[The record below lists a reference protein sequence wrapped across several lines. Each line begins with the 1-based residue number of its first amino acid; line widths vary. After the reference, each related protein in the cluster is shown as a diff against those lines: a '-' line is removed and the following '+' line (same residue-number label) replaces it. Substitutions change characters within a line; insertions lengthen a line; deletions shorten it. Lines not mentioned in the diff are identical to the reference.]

1 MKIMGKFEKLLS
13 LTSKK
18 KIVSLQS
25 LAFIVIA
32 LSILL
37 YLVLRNKEVILEN
50 KWEFR
55 IEFLVA
61 AFLLYGLSLFIGAY
75 IWGELLK
82 KLGINIGFK
91 ENFRHYC
98 INMLARRIPGS
109 IWYVVYRTQVYSRYG
124 VSASL
129 PTLAS
134 GIEMVIA
141 IISAILVFFVFSFQ
155 VLEQYVSGPWLLIGI
170 ILVGLSILNPKVLR
184 WIFLK
189 FGHNIE
195 LLNIMNLV
203 IWTILYFVMWVLSG
217 TIMFFTINTLTDLPW
232 KYLSL
237 VIGGWAFIGATSY
250 LLLFLPTNLGFSEV
264 SLSLLLSS
272 VIPSSI
278 AVVVTLF
285 SRICL
290 LVFEILWVSL
300 ALLILKIFSDP
311 NKLNPA

>member
-1 MKIMGKFEKLLS
+1 MGKFEKLLS
-13 LTSKK
+13 ISNKK

-32 LSILL
+32 ITILL
-37 YLVLRNKEVILEN
+37 YLVLRNKEVIFEH

-55 IEFLVA
+55 IEFLLA
-61 AFLLYGLSLFIGAY
+61 AFLAYGLSLLIGAY
-75 IWGELLK
+75 IWGELLT

-109 IWYVVYRTQVYSRYG
+109 IWYVLYRTHVYSRYG
-124 VSASL
+124 VSASI

-155 VLEQYVSGPWLLIGI
+155 VLEQYVSGPWLLIAI
-170 ILVGLSILNPKVLR
+170 VLVGLSILNPKVLR
-184 WIFLK
+184 WTFLK
-189 FGHNIE
+189 FGNNNID
-195 LLNIMNLV
+195 LFHIKNLV
-203 IWTILYFVMWVLSG
+203 IWIILYFVLWVLSG
-217 TIMFFTINTLTDLPW
+217 TIMFLTINSLTDLPW
-232 KYLSL
+232 RYLSL
-237 VIGGWAFIGATSY
+237 VIGGWAFISATSY

-285 SRICL
+285 SRICFI
-290 LVFEILWVSL
+290 VFEIVWVSL
-300 ALLILKIFSDP
+300 ALLTIKIFSTP
-311 NKLNPA
+311 NKINPT